1 MPIGFHFSI
10 AGGFS
15 RAVDRAEELGCNAL
29 QIFGRNPRS
38 WALKPVKAE
47 EVARFKARRAEAGIL
62 TVAVH
67 TTYLINLSSPKDE
80 IFSKSIKL
88 FCDELAIAE
97 SLGADYLVTHL
108 GSSTGAGKEVAFGR
122 IEEAVNAV
130 AEAGLGKSTGPGK
143 GTMILFENSAGS
155 GATIGCALEEI
166 GRAIQLATNAGLD
179 AGLCFDTCHGFA
191 AGYPLHETAGMDALV
206 KVMKKEVGMKRL
218 KLIHLNDSKTAFN
231 SRVDRHANLGEGH
244 IGTDGLKEFFSR
256 ASIRKLPVI
265 LETPQKLPGDEEKNL
280 KAARHLLGL

>member
-15 RAVDRAEELGCNAL
+15 RAVDRAEELGCNAV

-38 WALKPVKAE
+38 WALKPIKAG
-47 EVARFKARRAEAGIL
+47 EVDRFKARRAEAGIL

-122 IEEAVNAV
+122 IEEAVKAV
-130 AEAGLGKSTGPGK
+130 AEAGLGRS
-143 GTMILFENSAGS
+143 TMILFENSAGS
-155 GATIGCALEEI
+155 GATIGCALDEI
-166 GRAIQLATNAGLD
+166 GRAIKLATKAGLET
-179 AGLCFDTCHGFA
+179 GLCFDTCHGFA
-191 AGYPLHETAGMDALV
+191 AGYSLHEPGGMDALV
-206 KVMKKEVGMKRL
+206 KVIKKEVGMKRL
-218 KLIHLNDSKTAFN
+218 RLIHLNDSKTAFN
-231 SRVDRHANLGEGH
+231 
-244 IGTDGLKEFFSR
+244 
-256 ASIRKLPVI
+256 
-265 LETPQKLPGDEEKNL
+265 
-280 KAARHLLGL
+280 